1 MDENKYSILKEEIDQ
16 YLLDNY
22 VKVDFILREYYPTS
36 TRHDKNKIE
45 KSSSFNNSKVETI
58 KLLPSFQQ
66 VLFNFIDSKGL
77 DDVEVYKKSDID
89 RKLFSKIRSNEYY
102 NPRKSTV
109 IRFIFGLELNLY
121 EANKLLASAGY
132 SLSHSIKKDVIIEY
146 FIIHKMYDIYE
157 LYEMLYSYNEEL

>member
-77 DDVEVYKKSDID
+77 DDVEVYKT
-89 RKLFSKIRSNEYY
+89 KLFSLI
-102 NPRKSTV
+102 
-109 IRFIFGLELNLY
+109 
-121 EANKLLASAGY
+121 
-132 SLSHSIKKDVIIEY
+132 
-146 FIIHKMYDIYE
+146 
-157 LYEMLYSYNEEL
+157 